1 MLAETLD
8 EFHAAY
14 MASTAP
20 RRRRRARLVA
30 ASLGLL
36 FIGACLSI
44 PKWLPTIEK
53 GGATI
58 DWVTGGTV
66 GGGRGGP

>member
-44 PKWLPTIEK
+44 PKWLPIEK
-53 GGATI
+53 GGSTI